1 MSSSVTQ
8 EDYVK
13 GQRSGVYGTVNFP
26 DLNKVDVSLRTNARN
41 VLWDALNEFS
51 MKGGMVKFSKFF
63 MICLKHMLQLNA
75 PLE

>member
-13 GQRSGVYGTVNFP
+13 GQRSGVYGTVHFP
-26 DLNKVDVSLRTNARN
+26 DLNTVDVSIRTTARN

-51 MKGGMVKFSKFF
+51 MKGGKQKSINIYLFTIK
-63 MICLKHMLQLNA
+63 IPENTN
-75 PLE
+75 